1 MSLPLTMP
9 CPQCGADMEL
19 LIEDVSGQ
27 VVVYECT
34 DCGYQ
39 AEERVEDSLEDLPSG
54 DEEDDEPGS
63 DDRIDVADRAMYFDG
78 EEDEETDA
86 YLDNEEDEDN

>member
-19 LIEDVSGQ
+19 LMEDVSGQ

-34 DCGYQ
+34 DCGFQ
-39 AEERVEDSLEDLPSG
+39 AEERVEDILEDLPG
-54 DEEDDEPGS
+54 TDDEEDDVS
-63 DDRIDVADRAMYFDG
+63 RDDEMIDAADRAMYLDG
-78 EEDEETDA
+78 DEDDEADA
-86 YLDNEEDEDN
+86 YLDNEDDEA

>member
-19 LIEDVSGQ
+19 LMEDVSGQ

-39 AEERVEDSLEDLPSG
+39 AEERVEDILEDLPSG
-54 DEEDDEPGS
+54 DDEDDEPGG
-63 DDRIDVADRAMYFDG
+63 DDMIDAADRAIYLDG

-86 YLDNEEDEDN
+86 YLDNEENEDN